1 MRFDTACRT
10 RSASEGTQADCAHE
24 QGCKVVAEGVERV
37 DEFQAMADLG
47 VDLGQGFYF
56 GQPTAKPM
64 AVDTRL
70 VRPLV
75 A

>member
-1 MRFDTACRT
+1 MA
-10 RSASEGTQADCAHE
+10 ALVDCAHE
-24 QGCKVVAEGVERV
+24 HGCKVVAEGVERV

-56 GQPTAKPM
+56 GHATAKPM
-64 AVDTRL
+64 AEARRATDTATITTL
-70 VRPLV
+70 RPR